1 MNDFKRHDEMF
12 AYLYKNTSNGECKA
26 YALGSYRAVR
36 KLDIL
41 IHTLNNEEEKII
53 IITRHTKIRDQIH
66 ESVNTARPDLSPS
79 YAMTSRYRIPSTL
92 CPLVT
97 SLVYPLHSNRRD
109 SISLPPPLPAP
120 PFNHC
125 PSPRQVIFYRL
136 ICLSV

>member
-12 AYLYKNTSNGECKA
+12 AHLYKNTSNGERKT
-26 YALGSYRAVR
+26 YALGNYRVVR

-41 IHTLNNEEEKII
+41 IHTLNKEEKII

-97 SLVYPLHSNRRD
+97 SLVYPLHSNRHD
-109 SISLPPPLPAP
+109 SISLP
-120 PFNHC
+120 H
-125 PSPRQVIFYRL
+125 PSPTIVHL
-136 ICLSV
+136 PGKLSSIA